1 MCNMKN
7 LLYMLVVCSV
17 LFSASSVEASY
28 MSPISDLIVDSR
40 PSTSTP
46 HIITFTVT
54 NAVPPSGTFTITPEN
69 AFELPVGFGVN
80 DVDFALASGGP
91 YAERNL
97 AASADASFDGVSIVS
112 GSSGSITVTLNST
125 TGIPAG
131 GQVRIVL
138 GTAAS
143 HQAVGSISP
152 VNPSVAGSYRV
163 HVQTANGGTLI
174 DEAKAMF
181 VVIVPITLSAEV
193 NENFPIVSNAQP
205 SGTIPAGSNL
215 IEISFNTDIVATC
228 KFATTTGI
236 TYGSMQNTATN
247 IAGLLHYSVVSG
259 HTDGNTYNYYIRCR
273 DQFGATATSDF
284 DLSFTLATTPTLT
297 SSDGNTPGI
306 PTTGTPGAGGS
317 GGAGDIRGGS
327 DVLFR
332 SSVVISGRAPVNSS
346 VTILKDGAQQS
357 SVQASATGAF
367 SSTISGLER
376 GTYTFVSYATDAQGN
391 KTSRFSSTLTLNSGT
406 TNAIS
411 GVLLS
416 PTVMPDSEQIG
427 IADDL
432 HVSGIGVPG
441 TMVNLLVRDVPGPG
455 QVGIPREYTA
465 STTATG
471 AWEYTVPAKDLKRGT
486 FEIKVK
492 TVTADVSSEYNAPT
506 YVGVGEAPAEQADTG
521 NRSDINK
528 DGKVNLVD
536 FSILLT
542 HWNDSDPDADINL
555 DGTVNLSDFSILLFN
570 WTG

>member
-1 MCNMKN
+1 MKQF
-7 LLYMLVVCSV
+7 VFIFVFCIG
-17 LFSASSVEASY
+17 LFSASAVDAAY

-54 NAVPPSGTFTITPEN
+54 NAVPPSGSFTITPES
-69 AFELPVGFGVN
+69 AFELPVSFSLN

-112 GSSGSITVTLNST
+112 GSSGSITVTLNSS

-131 GQVRIVL
+131 GQVRVVL
-138 GTAAS
+138 GSAAS
-143 HQAVGSISP
+143 HQVAGSVSP
-152 VNPSVAGSYRV
+152 VNPAIPGSYRIRV
-163 HVQTANGGTLI
+163 ETYNGGTLI
-174 DEAKAMF
+174 DIAKAMI
-181 VVIVPITLSAEV
+181 VVILPVTLTSDV

-205 SGTIPAGSNL
+205 SGTIPADSNL

-228 KFATTTGI
+228 KFATSTGI

-259 HTDGNTYNYYIRCR
+259 HSDGGTYHYYIRCR
-273 DQFGATATSDF
+273 DQFGATASSDY
-284 DLSFTLATTPTLT
+284 DLSFTLAPTPTLT

-306 PTTGTPGAGGS
+306 PTTGTPGAGGP
-317 GGAGDIRGGS
+317 GGSGDIRGGS
-327 DVLFR
+327 SLLFQ
-332 SSVVISGRAPVNSS
+332 SSVVISGRAPANSS
-346 VTILKDGAQQS
+346 VTILKDGTQQS
-357 SVQASATGAF
+357 SVQASPTGAF
-367 SSTISGLER
+367 SATISSLER
-376 GTYTFVSYATDAQGN
+376 GTYTFVSFATDGEAR

-411 GVLLS
+411 AVLLS
-416 PTVMPDSEQIG
+416 PTVAPDTEQIDIGDDMRLSG
-427 IADDL
+427 IAVPETTV
-432 HVSGIGVPG
+432 HV
-441 TMVNLLVRDVPGPG
+441 LVRDVPAAG
-455 QVGIPREYTA
+455 QVGVPLEYTA
-465 STTATG
+465 SSTATG
-471 AWEYTVPAKDLKRGT
+471 VWEFTVPAKDLKRGT
-486 FEIKVK
+486 YEVKVK
-492 TVTADVSSEYNAPT
+492 TVAAETSSQFNAPT
-506 YVGVGEAPAEQADTG
+506 YVGVGEAPAAQADTG
-521 NRSDINK
+521 NRSDINR

-555 DGTVNLSDFSILLFN
+555 DDIVNLSDFSILLFN